1 MISKTFSIA
10 PSTVYSQDETTGI
23 WKQLVYAEVAADVE
37 LEMLDEVHKKNVD
50 EKLRIVERGNVVGQ
64 AVGSSVLSPDN
75 LPPVLGEEAGDG
87 GAKAA
92 EGNAATAE
100 PDHQWDRVGRC
111 GRCGDVAMELLVR
124 NGRLQTH
131 H

>member
-1 MISKTFSIA
+1 M
-10 PSTVYSQDETTGI
+10 
-23 WKQLVYAEVAADVE
+23 
-37 LEMLDEVHKKNVD
+37 
-50 EKLRIVERGNVVGQ
+50 GQ
-64 AVGSSVLSPDN
+64 ALGSSVLSSDN

-92 EGNAATAE
+92 EGNTATAE

-111 GRCGDVAMELLVR
+111 GNVAVELLVR
-124 NGRLQTH
+124 NGRFQTH